1 MKVTI
6 HQPNYLPYLGFFDKA
21 VRADM
26 LILLDTA
33 QYSKNGLQNRNRIKT
48 PQGEQWLTI
57 PVLTKNNFGV
67 MTKDVQID
75 NKKDWR
81 QQNLRSITLNYKKTK
96 HFSEFAGFITGLYSS
111 ERVNLSDFCTEIIE
125 YIMKLL
131 PAEVK
136 VIRSSELEIKGT
148 RSEMLLD
155 LCKQVGATTYLSGKS
170 GREYLDKEIF
180 EQNNMKLEFH
190 SFNSPVYEQLWGE
203 FIPNLSTIDYL
214 LNCGKENFA
223 ALMKRISDEK

>member
-21 VRADM
+21 ARADM

-33 QYSKNGLQNRNRIKT
+33 QYSKNGMQNRNRIKT

-81 QQNLRSITLNYKKTK
+81 QQNLRSIILNYKKARY
-96 HFSEFAGFITGLYSS
+96 FSEFEEFVTGIYSR
-111 ERVNLSDFCTEIIE
+111 EREKLSDFCTEIIE

-131 PAEVK
+131 PTEVK

-148 RSEMLLD
+148 RSEMLLH

-170 GREYLDKEIF
+170 GREYLDREIF
-180 EQNNMKLEFH
+180 EQNEMKLEFH
-190 SFNSPVYEQLWGE
+190 GFNPPVYEQLWGE
-203 FIPNLSTIDYL
+203 FIPNLSTLDYL
-214 LNCGKENFA
+214 MNCGKEKFSE
-223 ALMKRISDEK
+223 LMEQKK

>member
-21 VRADM
+21 ARADM

-33 QYSKNGLQNRNRIKT
+33 QYSKNGMQNRNRIKT

-81 QQNLRSITLNYKKTK
+81 QQNLRSITLNYKKARYFT
-96 HFSEFAGFITGLYSS
+96 EFEEFVTGLYSC
-111 ERVNLSDFCTEIIE
+111 ERENLSDFCTEIIE

-148 RSEMLLD
+148 RSEMLLH

-190 SFNSPVYEQLWGE
+190 GFTPPVYEQLWGE
-203 FIPNLSTIDYL
+203 FIPNLSTLDYL
-214 LNCGKENFA
+214 LNCGKEKFTE
-223 ALMKRISDEK
+223 LMEQKKE